1 MLHLEERFMADT
13 FGKLFKITLFG
24 ESHSKAIGVVLDGVP
39 AGLKLD
45 MEEVGREM
53 ARRAPGRNALSTPRK
68 EADIPQIQS
77 GFFNGHTT
85 GTPLCAL
92 IENTNTRSQDY
103 EPDLLRPSHA
113 DFTGKLRYDGY
124 NDYRGGGHFSGRLT
138 APIVF
143 AGAVAKQFLRQ
154 KNIRIAAHLER
165 VKDICDERFNPC
177 RIDETLV
184 EKLPMR
190 ELPVLNETVIAPM
203 QEAILAAKAN
213 GDSVGG
219 VVECA
224 VFGDVLGLGSPFFES
239 VESRLSSML
248 FSVPAV
254 KGVEFGTG
262 FAISSMY
269 GSEANDSFYLENGTV
284 RTKTNHNGGI
294 NGGIANGMPIIF
306 RAAVKPT
313 PSIAAEQSTVDVVK
327 MQECC
332 MRVHGRHDPCIAH
345 RAVYAIE
352 AAAAVV
358 MADMALEAETYGK

>member
-1 MLHLEERFMADT
+1 MADT
-13 FGKLFKITLFG
+13 YGKLFRVTLFG
-24 ESHSKAIGVVLDGVP
+24 ESHSAAIGVVLDGVP
-39 AGLKLD
+39 SGLALD
-45 MEEVGREM
+45 MEEIGREM
-53 ARRAPGRNALSTPRK
+53 ARRAPGQNALSTPRK

-77 GFFNGHTT
+77 GFFNGRTT

-113 DFTGKLRYDGY
+113 DFTGKLRYGGY

-138 APIVF
+138 APLVF

-154 KNIRIAAHLER
+154 KQIWIAAHLER
-165 VKDICDERFNPC
+165 VKDICDSRFDPC
-177 RIDETLV
+177 GIEPNMIAELSA
-184 EKLPMR
+184 R
-190 ELPVLNETVIAPM
+190 ELPVLDETVIAPM
-203 QEAILAAKAN
+203 KETILRAKSA

-224 VFGDVLGLGSPFFES
+224 VFGAVAGLGSPFFES

-262 FAISSMY
+262 FAISELY
-269 GSEANDSFYLENGTV
+269 GSEANDSFYMEQGNI
-284 RTKTNHNGGI
+284 RTRTNHNGGI
-294 NGGIANGMPIIF
+294 NGGIANGMPIVF
-306 RAAVKPT
+306 RAAIKPT
-313 PSIAAEQSTVDVVK
+313 PSIATEQSTVHFSERKD
-327 MQECC
+327 CR

-345 RAVYAIE
+345 RAVCVTE
-352 AAAAVV
+352 AASAIV
-358 MADMALEAETYGK
+358 MADLVLEAETYGK